1 MDCQLQRYSS
11 NDVSNLRKSR
21 RSKKNKNG
29 GRLGSPGRGQRIAR
43 GRCLSCRRPSKSVKR
58 IAGKFVF
65 GGTGFRPEN
74 LKPWNRRSSL
84 SCGNAMLTSAAI
96 RRTSARRKE
105 LPPIKKRGST
115 MRNSPNAN
123 LPKLFEEEK
132 TKRGGH
138 LTKAAF
144 ASLHAER
151 TRGDAE
157 NIRKKLDYHL
167 KRKT

>member
-1 MDCQLQRYSS
+1 MPKLPTAEQISQADRRQICIWWYRLPARKFKAVEQEIVALLWQRYV
-11 NDVSNLRKSR
+11 DV
-21 RSKKNKNG
+21 G
-29 GRLGSPGRGQRIAR
+29 GYPANFSP
-43 GRCLSCRRPSKSVKR
+43 
-58 IAGKFVF
+58 
-65 GGTGFRPEN
+65 E
-74 LKPWNRRSSL
+74 
-84 SCGNAMLTSAAI
+84 
-96 RRTSARRKE
+96 KE
-105 LPPIKKRGST
+105 IPPIKKRGST
-115 MRNSPNAN
+115 MRNSPNAK